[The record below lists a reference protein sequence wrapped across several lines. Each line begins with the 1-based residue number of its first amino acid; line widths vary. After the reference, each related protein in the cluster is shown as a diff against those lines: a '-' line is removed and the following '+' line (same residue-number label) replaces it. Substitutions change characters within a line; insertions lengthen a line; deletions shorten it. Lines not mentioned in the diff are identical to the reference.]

1 MTQHRIDDQTIETI
15 RQNADIVSIIGTYIP
30 LSKKGKN
37 HVALC
42 PFHDDHNPSMSINA
56 SKQIYKCF
64 VCGAGGN
71 VFNFVSN
78 FEKISFLNA
87 VSKVASLSNQ
97 TFDYVE
103 KKKDIDP
110 SKVEGFK
117 VLNETQA
124 FFKYQLFSVDGTAA
138 LDYAH
143 QRGLSDELISMFD
156 IGYAPQRSALTT
168 FLQAKQYSLY
178 KAKEVNVV
186 NDYEER
192 WFDVF
197 EHRLTFAIAN
207 DDGQVIGF
215 SARALDPN
223 VSSKY
228 INTNTNDYY
237 VKSDIVYNF
246 HRAKDYARKLGYI
259 IVVEG
264 VMDVIA
270 FARASIFNVVATL
283 GTALTSN
290 QIEKIKRLSYNVTL
304 AYDQDEAGQA
314 ANYKAIAMLLKAK
327 ANVSVLQYPI
337 SGDPDDVIAKEGTQA
352 IVNAVAQPYHAIEF
366 AFKYGA
372 SLYNLGVYQ
381 QRKTYMGAM
390 IDLIKLL
397 PDSVD
402 RKHFADMLSKL
413 IDIDVSEIY
422 KAITNAKPQP
432 NTIAQAKRQPF
443 IIPSYEMEIL
453 TQMMLSKEAA
463 LYFRDQCGFLNEPYA
478 NHLALRLLSYYRD
491 HETLEVADIL
501 SKMLDEEQQRFF
513 LWVIDWPLFPKSYNV
528 ISLDEA
534 IVQVKSKMLDDKI
547 KQLKQKSLLTQDKQE
562 KAVIANEMIY
572 TKKEKDRLNGK

>member
-30 LSKKGKN
+30 LNKKGKN

-56 SKQIYKCF
+56 TKQIYKCF

-87 VSKVASLSNQ
+87 VSKVATISNQ
-97 TFDYVE
+97 PFDYVE
-103 KKKDIDP
+103 KKKEIDP
-110 SKVEGFK
+110 SKVEGYK
-117 VLNETQA
+117 ILNEAQA
-124 FFKYQLFSVDGTAA
+124 FFKYQLFTLEGKIA

-143 QRGLSDELISMFD
+143 QRGLSDEIISRFE
-156 IGYAPQRSALTT
+156 IGYAPQQHALSI
-168 FLQAKQYSLY
+168 FLQAKKVSLY

-186 NDYEER
+186 SDYEER

-197 EHRLTFAIAN
+197 EHRLTFAISN
-207 DDGQVIGF
+207 DEGQVVGF
-215 SARALDPN
+215 SARAIDSQ
-223 VSSKY
+223 SSIKY

-237 VKSDIVYNF
+237 VKSELVYNF
-246 HRAKDYARKLGYI
+246 HRAKDDARKLGYI

-270 FARASIFNVVATL
+270 FARANIFNVVATL
-283 GTALTSN
+283 GTALTAN

-314 ANYKAIAMLLKAK
+314 ANYKALAMLLKAK

-337 SGDPDDVIAKEGTQA
+337 SGDPDDVIAKEGIKA
-352 IVNAVAQPYHAIEF
+352 IMNTVAQPYHAMEF

-372 SLYNLGVYQ
+372 SLYNLGIYQ
-381 QRKTYMGAM
+381 QRKTYMLAM

-402 RKHFADMLSKL
+402 RKHFADMLSKI

-422 KAITNAKPQP
+422 KTISNAKPQA
-432 NTIAQAKRQPF
+432 NTIIHAKRQPF

-453 TQMMLSKEAA
+453 TQMMLSKEAT
-463 LYFRDQCGFLNEPYA
+463 LYFRDQCGFLNDPYA
-478 NHLALRLLSYYRD
+478 NQLALRLLSYYRD
-491 HETLEVADIL
+491 HETLEIADIL
-501 SKMLDEEQQRFF
+501 SKMSDEVQRRFL

-547 KQLKQKSLLTQDKQE
+547 KQLKQKSLLTQDQQE
-562 KAVIANEMIY
+562 KAIIADEMIH